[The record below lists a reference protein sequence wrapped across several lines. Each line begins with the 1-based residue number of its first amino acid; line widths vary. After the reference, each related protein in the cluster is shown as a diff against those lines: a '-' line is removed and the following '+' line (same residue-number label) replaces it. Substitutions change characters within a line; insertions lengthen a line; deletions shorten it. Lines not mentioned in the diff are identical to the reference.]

1 MAREA
6 IHVELSRC
14 TIAPSGAWEDLRASR
29 APSRIRITIH
39 HALQEAKCFTF
50 ITSQGSTNFSPVL
63 QTFQVLFIELNDRI
77 LRLHS
82 SVW

>member
-6 IHVELSRC
+6 MYVEFSRG
-14 TIAPSGAWEDLRASR
+14 TIAPSGAWEDLRTSR
-29 APSRIRITIH
+29 PPSRIRITIH

-50 ITSQGSTNFSPVL
+50 ITTQWSTNFSPVL
-63 QTFQVLFIELNDRI
+63 QTVQVLFIELNDRI
-77 LRLHS
+77 PRLHS